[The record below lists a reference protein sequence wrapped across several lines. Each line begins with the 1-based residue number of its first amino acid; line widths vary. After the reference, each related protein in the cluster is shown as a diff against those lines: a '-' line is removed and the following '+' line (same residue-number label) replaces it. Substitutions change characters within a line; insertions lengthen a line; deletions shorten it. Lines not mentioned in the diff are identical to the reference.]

1 LEEND
6 DVQCLGCNKEE
17 DEEIDFPNIATVT
30 TTKITNPANNQTRR
44 SFVIKSSRE
53 DRG

>member
-6 DVQCLGCNKEE
+6 DVHCLGYNKKE
-17 DEEIDFPNIATVT
+17 DEEIDSPNIVTVT
-30 TTKITNPANNQTRR
+30 TKKITNPANNQTRR